1 MKLCTNESPRGRA
14 RTGFGR
20 QLTLLSSEN
29 APARRALA
37 VFRVF
42 AIAAIVAALGQVTL
56 GGVVRVTD
64 SGMGCGDDW
73 PRCNGELIPPL
84 DDPATL
90 IEYLHR
96 LSATVLGAFV
106 ALAALAA
113 LLRRRV
119 APFAFQTALAAVG
132 LVLAAALLG
141 AFTVWTELAW
151 WFVLLHLTI
160 AELLIAALAA
170 SAIAGWRA
178 RETDIRRRFADADET
193 ARRLLVGAV
202 AGVLL
207 IILSGS
213 FMVGYGAGTSCAT
226 WPLCRGDA
234 LPDGAA
240 YLIHMAHRYVAAL
253 VGLVVLAACWRA
265 WAVSEDGSPVRAAA
279 FAVVTAFAVQIG
291 VGAVV
296 VWSGFDNEIKAIHL
310 SLATA
315 VWIALIAILA
325 LYFTTPTRE
334 DAGASA
340 APSRARTPAE
350 ERQWQR

>member
-1 MKLCTNESPRGRA
+1 M
-14 RTGFGR
+14 
-20 QLTLLSSEN
+20 TLLSSEN
-29 APARRALA
+29 APADRALV

-96 LSATVLGAFV
+96 LSATVLGGF
-106 ALAALAA
+106 AALAA
-113 LLRRRV
+113 AAAFVRRRA
-119 APFAFQTALAAVG
+119 APFALRAALAAVG

-160 AELLIAALAA
+160 AELLIAALVA

-178 RETDIRRRFADADET
+178 REPDIRRGFAESDET

-202 AGVLL
+202 FGALI

-226 WPLCRGDA
+226 WPLCRGEF

-253 VGLVVLAACWRA
+253 VGLVILAACWRA
-265 WAVSEDGSPVRAAA
+265 WAVSPADSPVRICAAA
-279 FAVVTAFAVQIG
+279 TVAAFAVQIG
-291 VGAVV
+291 MGAVV
-296 VWSGFDNEIKAIHL
+296 AWSGFASEYKAIHL

-315 VWIALIAILA
+315 VWIALVGALA
-325 LYFTTPTRE
+325 LYFISPSSSPAE
-334 DAGASA
+334 AGASVP
-340 APSRARTPAE
+340 APGGSRRDN
-350 ERQWQR
+350 R

>member
-1 MKLCTNESPRGRA
+1 MTI
-14 RTGFGR
+14 
-20 QLTLLSSEN
+20 LSSEN
-29 APARRALA
+29 APADRALV

-42 AIAAIVAALGQVTL
+42 ALAAIVAAFGQVAL

-96 LSATVLGAFV
+96 LSATVLGGFV
-106 ALAALAA
+106 ALAAIAA
-113 LLRRRV
+113 LFRRKA
-119 APFAFQTALAAVG
+119 APFAFQAALAGVG
-132 LVLAAALLG
+132 LVLAAAILG

-160 AELLIAALAA
+160 AELLIAALVA

-178 RETDIRRRFADADET
+178 READIRRGFADGDET
-193 ARRLLVGAV
+193 ARRLLIGAV
-202 AGVLL
+202 FGAL
-207 IILSGS
+207 IIIPSGS

-226 WPLCRGDA
+226 WPLCRGEI

-240 YLIHMAHRYVAAL
+240 YLLHMAHRYVAAL
-253 VGLVVLAACWRA
+253 VGLVILAACWRA
-265 WAVSEDGSPVRAAA
+265 WAVSAEGSPVRAGA
-279 FAVVTAFAVQIG
+279 FAVAVSFAVQIG
-291 VGAVV
+291 MGAVV
-296 VWSGFDNEIKAIHL
+296 VWSGFDGEYKAIHL

-315 VWIALIAILA
+315 VWIALIAALA
-325 LYFTTPTRE
+325 LYFTTPARE
-334 DAGASA
+334 DDGASA
-340 APSRARTPAE
+340 APARARNPA
-350 ERQWQR
+350 

>member
-1 MKLCTNESPRGRA
+1 M
-14 RTGFGR
+14 
-20 QLTLLSSEN
+20 
-29 APARRALA
+29 
-37 VFRVF
+37 
-42 AIAAIVAALGQVTL
+42 TL

-96 LSATVLGAFV
+96 LSATVLGGFV
-106 ALAALAA
+106 ALAAFAA
-113 LLRRRV
+113 LIRRRA
-119 APFAFQTALAAVG
+119 APFAFQAALGAVG
-132 LVLAAALLG
+132 LVLAAAVLG

-151 WFVLLHLTI
+151 WFVLLHLAI
-160 AELLIAALAA
+160 AELLIAALVA

-178 RETDIRRRFADADET
+178 RETDIRRGFADGDET

-202 AGVLL
+202 AGALL

-213 FMVGYGAGTSCAT
+213 FMVGYGAGTSCAD
-226 WPLCRGDA
+226 WPLCRGEF

-240 YLIHMAHRYVAAL
+240 YLIHMAHRYVAAV
-253 VGLVVLAACWRA
+253 VGLVIIAACWRA
-265 WAVSEDGSPVRAAA
+265 WAVSPAESPVRIGAAA
-279 FAVVTAFAVQIG
+279 TVAAFAVQIG

-296 VWSGFDNEIKAIHL
+296 VWSGFDNEYKAIHL

-315 VWIALIAILA
+315 VWIALVAALA

-334 DAGASA
+334 DDGAGA
-340 APSRARTPAE
+340 APSRERRPAE
-350 ERQWQR
+350 GRQWRP